1 MVLSN
6 FALFLHFALL
16 IFPRLYFEKF
26 TQLNQ
31 SFAKCF
37 SRLRKRRGN
46 VGVYFAL
53 VLQLS
58 IYIHTFY
65 IYTYKDIY
73 VCISMSSF
81 TNESYKNEN
90 TKAIF
95 FCHNWLINYIPELV
109 KQWVVLKTKLIKFT
123 FLFHFYLLIN
133 QRWQNIKY
141 VFKKVSCLF

>member
-1 MVLSN
+1 
-6 FALFLHFALL
+6 
-16 IFPRLYFEKF
+16 
-26 TQLNQ
+26 
-31 SFAKCF
+31 
-37 SRLRKRRGN
+37 
-46 VGVYFAL
+46 
-53 VLQLS
+53 
-58 IYIHTFY
+58 
-65 IYTYKDIY
+65 
-73 VCISMSSF
+73 MSSL

-95 FCHNWLINYIPELV
+95 FCHNWLIKYISELV